1 MDGCKRRKADAC
13 LGSQP
18 MGINWQSDSLDMR
31 YKQKRYNKCLMYG
44 NIWYAHK
51 IVYP

>member
-1 MDGCKRRKADAC
+1 MDGYKRRKADAC

-18 MGINWQSDSLDMR
+18 MGVNWQSDSLDVR
-31 YKQKRYNKCLMYG
+31 YKEKRYNKCLIYG

-51 IVYP
+51 IVCP

>member
-13 LGSQP
+13 LGSQA
-18 MGINWQSDSLDMR
+18 MGVNWQIDSLDMR
-31 YKQKRYNKCLMYG
+31 YKEKRYNKCLIYG